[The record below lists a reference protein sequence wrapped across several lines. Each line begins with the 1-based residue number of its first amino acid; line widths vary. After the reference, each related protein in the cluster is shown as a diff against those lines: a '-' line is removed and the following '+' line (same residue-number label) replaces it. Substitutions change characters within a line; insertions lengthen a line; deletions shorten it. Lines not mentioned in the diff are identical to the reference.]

1 MQKVMAQVFFVIF
14 RALLL
19 TERLNEEGD
28 DLVKWRDIITNIF
41 CVDCVCWFLTWV
53 TLHSQNRMYFRILCD
68 FLFYFTLVCCNVT
81 IATACAYMN
90 VCVCTLYTMYIIF
103 FLESRWGSQICLWIE
118 YVTTKYIIMLIY
130 ARYPN
135 KINRLGIDSVL
146 VNAFFTPLF
155 LYQRSLTLN
164 FQFHCVI
171 EWVSVLASHAP
182 KHTIYINRILS
193 ER

>member
-1 MQKVMAQVFFVIF
+1 MLIFDMSDASFAKSHVFSYSMRFFILF
-14 RALLL
+14 HTCLLQCHHRHCMCIY
-19 TERLNEEGD
+19 E
-28 DLVKWRDIITNIF
+28 
-41 CVDCVCWFLTWV
+41 CVCVYTV
-53 TLHSQNRMYFRILCD
+53 H
-68 FLFYFTLVCCNVT
+68 NV
-81 IATACAYMN
+81 Y
-90 VCVCTLYTMYIIF
+90 YF

-164 FQFHCVI
+164 FQFHYVI

>member
-1 MQKVMAQVFFVIF
+1 MCADFWHEWRFIRKIACIFVFYAIFYFISHLFVAMSPSPLHVHI
-14 RALLL
+14 
-19 TERLNEEGD
+19 
-28 DLVKWRDIITNIF
+28 WM
-41 CVDCVCWFLTWV
+41 CVCV
-53 TLHSQNRMYFRILCD
+53 H
-68 FLFYFTLVCCNVT
+68 
-81 IATACAYMN
+81 
-90 VCVCTLYTMYIIF
+90 CTQCIFF

-164 FQFHCVI
+164 FQFHYVI